1 MHSRRQFARTILAAP
16 AALAL
21 GAPNSRFGG
30 VQIGLISYS
39 FRMLPADRILQ
50 ATVDAG
56 LSEIELMSN
65 HAEALLGAPAIGRGA
80 EGQEALAKW
89 RASVSLDNFKQLRK
103 KFDDAGVN

>member
-1 MHSRRQFARTILAAP
+1 MIRLAKRGELCHRFERPHRRESIMQSRRQFARTMLAAP

-65 HAEALLGAPAIGRGA
+65 HAEALLGAPAI
-80 EGQEALAKW
+80 
-89 RASVSLDNFKQLRK
+89 
-103 KFDDAGVN
+103 